1 MKIYH
6 YTTIDNL
13 ALILK
18 NRTIRFNRLDNG
30 LDDLQEGSIS
40 SNGVKLGNYGF
51 VSCWTENK
59 EENIPLWK
67 LYTDNGVG
75 VRIALEK
82 DMFKDYYYSDIV
94 DYNGIK
100 FNAKASG
107 WKVTKTPIED
117 MFNSDFPVFTL
128 LPSEIE
134 SGNFYRAV
142 EYVDDINE
150 KIDKCVTIT
159 PVSDNLNYIHV
170 QFSEIGR
177 YKNKRWAFEEETRFF
192 LFIIPGMKFEM
203 GPKVTMDFNQH
214 LYDVW
219 TKNIRNTISY
229 YDMHLK
235 DSIFDDMEIT
245 LSPNITVAKRI
256 MVEALKDKYAPKAII
271 KSSLLEDCVSLK

>member
-82 DMFKDYYYSDIV
+82 DIGLLFTETLIECAIRETKEETGIELQEQDIV
-94 DYNGIK
+94 FKKLFDDPSIIIEYPDGNIIRSMMAVYQTELK
-100 FNAKASG
+100 
-107 WKVTKTPIED
+107 KTPLLQCSEESKELKFFTPDELKTINVVETHIPILEE
-117 MFNSDFPVFTL
+117 FFPEVVTH
-128 LPSEIE
+128 
-134 SGNFYRAV
+134 
-142 EYVDDINE
+142 VD
-150 KIDKCVTIT
+150 T
-159 PVSDNLNYIHV
+159 VSFRK
-170 QFSEIGR
+170 Q
-177 YKNKRWAFEEETRFF
+177 
-192 LFIIPGMKFEM
+192 
-203 GPKVTMDFNQH
+203 
-214 LYDVW
+214 
-219 TKNIRNTISY
+219 
-229 YDMHLK
+229 
-235 DSIFDDMEIT
+235 
-245 LSPNITVAKRI
+245 
-256 MVEALKDKYAPKAII
+256 
-271 KSSLLEDCVSLK
+271 